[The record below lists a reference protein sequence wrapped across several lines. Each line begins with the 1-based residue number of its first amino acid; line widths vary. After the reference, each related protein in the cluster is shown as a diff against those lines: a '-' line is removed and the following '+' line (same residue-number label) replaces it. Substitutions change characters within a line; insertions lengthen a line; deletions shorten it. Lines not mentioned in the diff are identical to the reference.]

1 MKRVSVKKNAF
12 LNVIKQIC
20 SILFPLITY
29 PYISRIL
36 GSSSYGIY
44 SFADSIVSYAVLVA
58 DLGVTTYAVREG
70 AKIRDNQNEINDFA
84 SEVFSINII
93 STLIAYAL
101 LVIATFASARIMAD
115 KNVVFIRSLIILFTT
130 VGMDWINNSYEDFKY
145 ITIRY
150 IAFQTISLV
159 LMFIF
164 VRSSKNLYAYTLIT
178 VIAAGGGNLLN
189 IIYIRKYVHVKLKF
203 SRLKQHIKP
212 ILILFANN
220 VAVTIYVNSDITML
234 GFYSSNNAVGVYS
247 LASKI
252 YNLAKLMINAVVMV
266 MVPRLS
272 YVVNQK
278 EKYEQYV
285 FSTAKYLIYICLPI
299 VCGFA
304 ILSKQILYIVGGN
317 EYLTGSMSL
326 SILSFAIIGAVGG
339 SFFSNCV
346 LLEYKKEKFILIST
360 SISAVLNVGI
370 NIFMIP
376 KFGINGAAITTLIA
390 ECVACVLE
398 AIYSRKFISISKLI
412 SKDYIY
418 CFIGSISVLVI
429 CCLIK
434 SIISAPIMCVLVSGF
449 LSAVVYVYFISKDKD
464 IRRELLAFIDR

>member
-1 MKRVSVKKNAF
+1 MPTVSIKKNAF
-12 LNVIKQIC
+12 LNITKQVC

-29 PYISRIL
+29 PYISRVL
-36 GSSSYGIY
+36 GSTSYGRY
-44 SFADSIVSYAVLVA
+44 SFADSIVSYAVLIA

-70 AKIRDNQNEINDFA
+70 AKIRDNQAGIDDFA
-84 SEVFSINII
+84 SEVFSINVI
-93 STLIAYAL
+93 STIVAYAL
-101 LVIATFASARIMAD
+101 LIIVTFASARIMAD
-115 KNVVFIRSLIILFTT
+115 KNVVFIRSLIILLTT
-130 VGMDWINNSYEDFKY
+130 VGMDWVNNIYEDFKY

-150 IAFQTISLV
+150 IAFQTISLI

-178 VIAAGGGNLLN
+178 VIAVGGGNLLN
-189 IIYIRKYVHVKLKF
+189 IIYIRKYVNVKLKF

-220 VAVTIYVNSDITML
+220 VAVTIYVNSDITMM

-252 YNLAKLMINAVVMV
+252 YSLAKLMINAVVMV

-299 VCGFA
+299 VCGSA

-346 LLEYKKEKFILIST
+346 LLEHKKEKFILIST

-398 AIYSRKFISISKLI
+398 AIYSREFISISKLI

-418 CFIGSISVLVI
+418 CFIGNISVLVI

>member
-44 SFADSIVSYAVLVA
+44 SFADSIVGYAVLVA
-58 DLGVTTYAVREG
+58 DLGVTTYAIREG
-70 AKIRDNQNEINDFA
+70 AKIRDNQNAINDFA
-84 SEVFSINII
+84 SEVFSINVV

-101 LVIATFASARIMAD
+101 LVIATLASARIMAD
-115 KNVVFIRSLIILFTT
+115 KNVVFIRSLIILLTT
-130 VGMDWINNSYEDFKY
+130 VGMDWINNIYEDFKY

-164 VRSSKNLYAYTLIT
+164 VRSSKSLYAYTLIT
-178 VIAAGGGNLLN
+178 VIAVGGGNLLN
-189 IIYIRKYVHVKLKF
+189 IIYIRKYVNVKLKF

-220 VAVTIYVNSDITML
+220 VAVTIYANSDITML

-252 YNLAKLMINAVVMV
+252 YSLAKLMINAVVMV

-278 EKYEQYV
+278 EKYEKYV

-299 VCGFA
+299 VCGSA

-346 LLEYKKEKFILIST
+346 LLEHKKEKFILIST

-390 ECVACVLE
+390 ECVDCVLE
-398 AIYSRKFISISKLI
+398 AIYSREFISISKLI
-412 SKDYIY
+412 SKDYIC